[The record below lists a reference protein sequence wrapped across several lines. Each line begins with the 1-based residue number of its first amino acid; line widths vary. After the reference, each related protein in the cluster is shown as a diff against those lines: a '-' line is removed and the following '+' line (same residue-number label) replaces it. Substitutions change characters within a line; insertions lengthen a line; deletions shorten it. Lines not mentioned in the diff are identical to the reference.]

1 MKNAWEGTV
10 KKKMEEQ
17 AWWPKMVAKKDS
29 KSLRELS
36 AEFGVSPA
44 AISNAFKRNKIKRTS
59 VRSGPKKFRGDDKPA
74 AQAAPKRKKAAKK
87 AAPKKVA
94 VKKVAVKKVA
104 AKKVAPKK
112 VAAKK
117 VAPKKVA
124 AKKVAPKKVAAKKT
138 VPKKAAPKSAAP
150 KSAAPKSAAP
160 KSAAPKKTVLRKAR
174 TAKAPSAPT
183 GTRKRRTSVLAQF
196 KDQMGKVVDREIA
209 EKAGVTVSAVTN
221 YRNRHN
227 IAPATGRGRPR
238 LSAAPTSSAAVDSR
252 STTARRRK
260 GAQAYQIE
268 LGGNTLVVVAANIV
282 EAAQRAS
289 AAGKG
294 EVTKIKLLG
303 PALV

>member
-1 MKNAWEGTV
+1 MKNALEGTV

-29 KSLRELS
+29 MSLRELS

-59 VRSGPKKFRGDDKPA
+59 VRSGPKKFRGGDKPA
-74 AQAAPKRKKAAKK
+74 AQAAPKRKKAAAKKAAPKK

-94 VKKVAVKKVA
+94 VKKAA
-104 AKKVAPKK
+104 AKKAAPKK
-112 VAAKK
+112 VA
-117 VAPKKVA
+117 V
-124 AKKVAPKKVAAKKT
+124 
-138 VPKKAAPKSAAP
+138 KKAAPKKTAA
-150 KSAAPKSAAP
+150 KKAAS

-238 LSAAPTSSAAVDSR
+238 LSAAPASRAAVDSR

-260 GAQAYQIE
+260 GARAYQIE
-268 LGGNTLVVVAANIV
+268 LGGNTLVVVAADIV

-294 EVTKIKLLG
+294 EVTKIYLLG